1 MCDPVVNFFDFNGQS
16 PYNCLFFI
24 IQMFNKRSIL
34 AIFSIWKNHIQIF
47 CFPLE
52 EHNNN
57 NNNNNNNTTTTTTT
71 TNNNNNNNG
80 NSQKTPLETRKWSSE
95 SHRWTAPPK
104 VSALQE
110 GPSVR
115 LWDLTSRRVLQ
126 RYLGHFQAPI
136 FFWGEE
142 RWETCVSLV
151 LRPKKVGL
159 CLCVSKTI
167 LSMVGLFGRRW
178 GETIFTTFLAFF
190 WFHYHLGKIFLK
202 IFQSE
207 IVYLHK

>member
-34 AIFSIWKNHIQIF
+34 AIFSIWKNQIQIF

-57 NNNNNNNTTTTTTT
+57 NNNNTTTTTTT
-71 TNNNNNNNG
+71 TTTNNNNNNNNNNSNNNNNNNNNNG
-80 NSQKTPLETRKWSSE
+80 NSQKTPLETGKWSSE
-95 SHRWTAPPK
+95 SHWWTAPPK

-136 FFWGEE
+136 FFGGEE

-159 CLCVSKTI
+159 CLCVSKNH
-167 LSMVGLFGRRW
+167 SFNGWSVW
-178 GETIFTTFLAFF
+178 
-190 WFHYHLGKIFLK
+190 
-202 IFQSE
+202 
-207 IVYLHK
+207 